1 MLLTNL
7 NLQDDTFKNIKST
20 CTCSIL
26 MAFLY
31 ITVFIIPET
40 DPISKFILL

>member
-7 NLQDDTFKNIKST
+7 NLQDDTFKNIKS
-20 CTCSIL
+20 TCSIL

-40 DPISKFILL
+40 DPISKFISL